1 MTEVV
6 AKLENATK
14 YYDKVAV
21 LNNINI
27 ELNSG
32 TILGLIGPSGSGK
45 TTTIKCLMGM
55 ESLES
60 GHATVFNKD
69 IPNRKVL
76 NRIGYMGQSDALYE
90 NLSARE
96 NLVFF
101 GNLMGLKGEKLEQE
115 MVTNMKLVNLDQD
128 MDKIV
133 STFSGGMK
141 RRLSLA
147 ITLISNPD
155 LIILDEP
162 TVGIDPSLRRD
173 IWKQL
178 NSLTNKGKSVI
189 VTTHVMSEA
198 ERCDYIGLII
208 EGKLFE
214 IGTPQALKD
223 KFNVNTIEEV
233 FLQAEEGDHHEV

>member
-60 GHATVFNKD
+60 GHAIVFNKD

-96 NLVFF
+96 NLVF
-101 GNLMGLKGEKLEQE
+101 
-115 MVTNMKLVNLDQD
+115 
-128 MDKIV
+128 
-133 STFSGGMK
+133 
-141 RRLSLA
+141 LA
-147 ITLISNPD
+147 I
-155 LIILDEP
+155 
-162 TVGIDPSLRRD
+162 
-173 IWKQL
+173 
-178 NSLTNKGKSVI
+178 
-189 VTTHVMSEA
+189 
-198 ERCDYIGLII
+198 
-208 EGKLFE
+208 
-214 IGTPQALKD
+214 
-223 KFNVNTIEEV
+223 
-233 FLQAEEGDHHEV
+233 